1 MGRAQSNRQ
10 STGSNMSQRLP
21 SVTWPPAPTLKHD
34 GRPPRRAPPRRRPRS
49 PQRQPSPAG
58 TCPVTDFWLHGSRN
72 RRRHPLR
79 KSRPPGRRRPY
90 ANRRRRHRPGPL
102 RHVDCQ
108 SPGLHRTHIRLP
120 PHRSAGRHVQRLQPV
135 GHRRLDL
142 LRGVRPLSGRS
153 GGAGR
158 HRAARRRGGSRRE
171 PGRRLDTPAVRRPQ
185 PEC

>member
-58 TCPVTDFWLHGSRN
+58 ACPVTDFWLHGSRN

-108 SPGLHRTHIRLP
+108 SPGLHRTAHSATTAPKCWP
-120 PHRSAGRHVQRLQPV
+120 PCSTPSACGSSPLGSSTRRTTAFGTFRRCRAASCCSPAGRV
-135 GHRRLDL
+135 
-142 LRGVRPLSGRS
+142 SS
-153 GGAGR
+153 
-158 HRAARRRGGSRRE
+158 
-171 PGRRLDTPAVRRPQ
+171 
-185 PEC
+185 